1 MRLGRT
7 FVRYD
12 SFACECLNFILSYHS
27 QCGQPSNSQTERIV
41 VVIIVQALTIR
52 QIYRISTMY
61 WDDKYGTQ
69 SVSNEACLHTW
80 FLVS

>member
-12 SFACECLNFILSYHS
+12 SLACVCLNFMLSCHWR
-27 QCGQPSNSQTERIV
+27 QGQPFNSQTQLIV
-41 VVIIVQALTIR
+41 INIQALTVR

-69 SVSNEACLHTW
+69 SVSNEACLHTQ